1 MEEYAKVQQQFKD
14 KGVKRVPLFIANEI
28 TVRSY
33 LTLISIGRLLILL
46 NIGYLGL
53 TGTNIVLAKLAK
65 PEMLYLCTGAV
76 TLLNAFYHYYLRRA

>member
-1 MEEYAKVQQQFKD
+1 MEEYVKVQQQFKD
-14 KGVKRVPLFIANEI
+14 KGVKRVPFFIANEI

-33 LTLISIGRLLILL
+33 LTLISVGRLLILV
-46 NIGYLGL
+46 NVGYFGL
-53 TGTNIVLAKLAK
+53 SAANLVLAKLAQ